1 MKIGS
6 LALQGIFI
14 EHISIMQQLRVEASP
29 IRLPNYLDGLA
40 ALVISGGKHIH
51 DLDFSKWM
59 WQR

>member
-14 EHISIMQQLRVEASP
+14 IEHIRIMQQLRVEASP

-40 ALVISGGKHIH
+40 ALVISDGKHIH

-59 WQR
+59 